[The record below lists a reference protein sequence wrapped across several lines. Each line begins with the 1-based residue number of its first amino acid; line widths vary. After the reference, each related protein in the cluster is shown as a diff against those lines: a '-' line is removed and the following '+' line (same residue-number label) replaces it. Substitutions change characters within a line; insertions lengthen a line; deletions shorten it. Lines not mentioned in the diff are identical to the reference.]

1 MNDSESKTI
10 KWENELSDLSN
21 VIDNLESNVN
31 DLVQVKRL
39 RDIALQIFEIV
50 ERELEEFQC
59 ELNRVIAEHE
69 EFIQINEHF
78 IPIKHQFT
86 KEDTFQVFSSDWRS
100 ILATVNHSIAHC
112 EKIDL
117 EINEIYP
124 QFSKSN
130 IETQKILVRKIDD
143 LIKEKQ
149 RHWDILKVN
158 VSSLFLDGSNDDFKT
173 DYDKV
178 QTVKVSDQST
188 FPSKGGLLYGY
199 GYSDTIGR
207 IGRMLMI

>member
-31 DLVQVKRL
+31 DLEQVKRL
-39 RDIALQIFEIV
+39 RDIAVQIFEIA

-59 ELNRVIAEHE
+59 ALNRVIAEHE
-69 EFIQINEHF
+69 EFIEINEQF

-86 KEDTFQVFSSDWRS
+86 KEDTLQAFSSDWRS
-100 ILATVNHSIAHC
+100 ILATIDHSIAHC

-143 LIKEKQ
+143 LIEEQQ
-149 RHWDILKVN
+149 RHWDVLKVN
-158 VSSLFLDGSNDDFKT
+158 VSSLFLDGSNDDCEA
-173 DYDKV
+173 DDDKV
-178 QTVKVSDQST
+178 QTVKSSDQSPV
-188 FPSKGGLLYGY
+188 FPSSNTHLYYGY
-199 GYSDTIGR
+199 GRGF
-207 IGRMLMI
+207 LMM